1 MRPMSELK
9 SQHTDFQVHSGQRG
23 STLMPEPLVTS
34 DTSVCLAQMGLVAP
48 FKFNI
53 KEEKKKEEQLSSAKK
68 KWLSYSCKD

>member
-1 MRPMSELK
+1 MSELK

-53 KEEKKKEEQLSSAKK
+53 KEEKKKNGRGAALKCQKEMAFLF
-68 KWLSYSCKD
+68 L